1 VGAKVMVVTGG
12 SRGIGA
18 SIARLA
24 GKAGYRVAVNYVSNA
39 QAAQEVVAEIAGA
52 GGEAI
57 AVQADVG
64 HQEQVRGL
72 FAAVD
77 AKLGKADILVN
88 NAGILGMC
96 RIEDVDTETV
106 EHMFR
111 ANVFSMYYCA
121 REAVRRMSP
130 KHGGHGGVIV
140 NMSSVASRLGGLAG
154 GSTYAATKGAID
166 TFTLALA
173 KELGPEGIR
182 VNAVRPGLIDTSMHD
197 VHGGVARMKEIA
209 KTVVPLGRSGDVDEV
224 ARAVLWLASDEASYV
239 HGAVLDVAGGR

>member
-1 VGAKVMVVTGG
+1 MARVMLVTGG

-18 SIARLA
+18 SIARQA
-24 GKAGYRVAVNYVSNA
+24 GQAGYRVAVNYLSNA
-39 QAAQEVVAEIAGA
+39 EAAQAVVAGIASA
-52 GGEAI
+52 GGVAV

-64 HQEQVRGL
+64 YQDQVARL
-72 FAAVD
+72 FADVD
-77 AKLGKADILVN
+77 AKLGKVDVLVN
-88 NAGILGMC
+88 NAGILGSC
-96 RIEDVDTETV
+96 RIEDMETETV
-106 EHMFR
+106 EQMFR

-121 REAVRRMSP
+121 REAVRRMAP
-130 KHGGHGGVIV
+130 KHGGRGGAIV

-154 GSTYAATKGAID
+154 GSHYAATKGAID

-173 KELGPEGIR
+173 KELGPDGIR

-197 VHGGVARMKEIA
+197 VHGGVARMKEMA
-209 KTVVPLGRSGDVDEV
+209 KTAVPLGRSGDADEV